1 MSQSFGSW
9 RASYTPGNWVVLAGP
24 SSLVVMQPAVP
35 RHSELI
41 AKIWYQVAHA
51 DDANALVQTLTA
63 IGLSQ
68 MPSLGVFFW
77 SGDQMVSLAR
87 GSVVVKDASSGK
99 VVNHGDGVLTWRE
112 AGLDPSIIT
121 VEMEESAQENLV
133 MPLLLGVVQ
142 ASRLTIDATG
152 TVEPLV
158 VEDDRDAASAP
169 QSQPSRSAAHDVAPA
184 PARPDAVAEQS
195 SAPSDQPAASSPASS
210 ASADAFAD
218 VDDLGR
224 APATSADSADS
235 LGSPAPVAPAPVDAV
250 PPAAPGTWSTPPT
263 EASGDLGWGSSEWK
277 DSDEDSSKPWPAP
290 SRLDDQADQDV
301 APDDWGSTPWSEPDS
316 SASSSQPP
324 AAPAQTAEKTDAPS
338 PSGWGDPE
346 SSMAH
351 DGATMFM
358 PGLANE
364 SPSADPAGSG
374 LVMASVCTSGHANPP
389 GSQHCR
395 ICSAPMDP
403 SGPRLVDRPCLGVL
417 VCSSGDSIDL
427 LGPVLVG
434 RAPNGGTTDPQAAL
448 MRVLSPNQDISRTHV
463 RVAPNDWSI
472 EVTDMN
478 STNGT
483 LVRHPG
489 EESIRLS
496 AGETVTVEIGAVID
510 LGDGVTLQIAPP
522 RG

>member
-9 RASYTPGNWVVLAGP
+9 RASYTPGNWVVLAGA

-41 AKIWYQVAHA
+41 GRIWKQVAHA
-51 DDANALVQTLTA
+51 ADAASLVQTLTA

-77 SGDQMVSLAR
+77 TGDQMTSLAR
-87 GSVVVKDASSGK
+87 GGVVVKDATSGR

-112 AGLDPSIIT
+112 ADLDPSVVT
-121 VEMEESAQENLV
+121 VEMEEGPEGLV

-158 VEDDRDAASAP
+158 IEDQQGPASAAPGVALGGDPFGGSGLRGGSLGDDRLG
-169 QSQPSRSAAHDVAPA
+169 R
-184 PARPDAVAEQS
+184 
-195 SAPSDQPAASSPASS
+195 PAAATEPSGSQDS
-210 ASADAFAD
+210 AGAFAD
-218 VDDLGR
+218 VDDLGF
-224 APATSADSADS
+224 APIPAPSPVPAPSPIAENPGT
-235 LGSPAPVAPAPVDAV
+235 PAPVLPDDGP
-250 PPAAPGTWSTPPT
+250 
-263 EASGDLGWGSSEWK
+263 EWGSTWPA
-277 DSDEDSSKPWPAP
+277 DDSSDPWTRP
-290 SRLDDQADQDV
+290 SRLADEDAGEAV
-301 APDDWGSTPWSEPDS
+301 ASPAGRIPGSSP
-316 SASSSQPP
+316 SSS
-324 AAPAQTAEKTDAPS
+324 PS
-338 PSGWGDPE
+338 PSRSGWGDPDT
-346 SSMAH
+346 SMAH

-364 SPSADPAGSG
+364 APDSGPEGSG
-374 LVMASVCTSGHANPP
+374 LVTAALCTAGHPNPP
-389 GSQHCR
+389 GALHCR

-403 SGPRLVDRPCLGVL
+403 AGPRLVDRPCLGVL
-417 VCSSGDSIDL
+417 VASSGESIDL

-448 MRVLSPNQDISRTHV
+448 LRVLSPNQDISRTHV
-463 RVAPNDWSI
+463 RVAPSDWSI

-489 EESIRLS
+489 ENPIRLS
-496 AGETVTVEIGAVID
+496 PGETVTVEIGAVID
-510 LGDGVTLQIAPP
+510 LGDDVSLEIAPP